1 MLDPR
6 YRCAEHEVAKWCL
19 LSTITFFIWLACW
32 SAEKEVWIWRTT
44 DVKSLKLTMSV
55 SAITISNI
63 RKLPW
68 RKQTL
73 DKKEEQT
80 KGKDWCKESS
90 KPGQRGWKPG
100 QRGRQSEGGWGEG
113 ATPGH
118 EEEEWSLQGQ
128 LVSSIIIIH
137 VVRILWNQSKVCLHR
152 HLIAEAALCTIPLP
166 GKSLIDNRESF
177 APTGIH
183 AFIQKQGLRLY
194 DKQQKNSVTNWF
206 PQYYCSN
213 EQLMLACWLLTGTQ
227 LTQLNNCAN

>member
-1 MLDPR
+1 MLDPG
-6 YRCAEHEVAKWCL
+6 YKCAEHEVAKWCL

-68 RKQTL
+68 RNQTL

-118 EEEEWSLQGQ
+118 EEDEWSLQGQ

-137 VVRILWNQSKVCLHR
+137 AVRILWNQSKVCLHR

-166 GKSLIDNRESF
+166 GKSLMDNRESF

-183 AFIQKQGLRLY
+183 ALHNQDPMISRAQ
-194 DKQQKNSVTNWF
+194 
-206 PQYYCSN
+206 
-213 EQLMLACWLLTGTQ
+213 
-227 LTQLNNCAN
+227 

>member
-1 MLDPR
+1 MLDPG
-6 YRCAEHEVAKWCL
+6 YKCAEHEVAKWCL
-19 LSTITFFIWLACW
+19 LSAITFFIWLACL
-32 SAEKEVWIWRTT
+32 SAEKEVCIWRTT

-55 SAITISNI
+55 FAITISNI
-63 RKLPW
+63 RKSPW
-68 RKQTL
+68 RNQIL
-73 DKKEEQT
+73 EKKEEEA
-80 KGKDWCKESS
+80 KSKDWCKE
-90 KPGQRGWKPG
+90 GCKPG

-152 HLIAEAALCTIPLP
+152 HLMAEAALCTIPLP

-183 AFIQKQGLRLY
+183 AFIQKQGLRLN
-194 DKQQKNSVTNWF
+194 DK
-206 PQYYCSN
+206 
-213 EQLMLACWLLTGTQ
+213 
-227 LTQLNNCAN
+227 